1 MLRMNKNSQLDLS
14 STTFYYSHLFQ
25 ILLVSGRDVD
35 RPWRSHSTSGL
46 KPELLLKPSIVRWFL
61 WKVLPLKQMGAL
73 GVVVGCVH
81 VLEFIEL
88 VFS

>member
-1 MLRMNKNSQLDLS
+1 
-14 STTFYYSHLFQ
+14 
-25 ILLVSGRDVD
+25 
-35 RPWRSHSTSGL
+35 
-46 KPELLLKPSIVRWFL
+46 
-61 WKVLPLKQMGAL
+61 VLPVKQMGAL